1 MLAGR
6 GAPTTRQ
13 RIGPSRSARTPRVAL
28 TPPLSLRSLAV
39 ALALLAGVPVAL
51 AVAPPGNVTAADVP
65 NDPGGA
71 IDVSWTLSP
80 DDRVPDPG
88 DSQAVTVLTYRVLR
102 AANGDSLVEAGQV
115 LAGETG
121 FRDAELADQLPFV
134 YRIEAIGSDSS
145 RAMSPPS
152 RPVSA
157 SGQWFDTRKTVLLIF
172 MVAFCGAVILLIQH
186 ARRGGDLYVR
196 PIAGLAAVDEAIGR
210 ATEMGRPIL
219 FVPGLAT
226 AGDVATLAAY
236 TMLSRVAHKTAEY
249 QTRVRVPCYDPMV
262 MTIAQDVVKSAYLDA
277 GYPEM
282 YQQDDIFFV
291 TQDQFSYVA
300 AVNGMMIRERPA
312 TNFYIGKFYAESLI
326 LAETGNYA
334 GSIQIAG
341 TDEIVQIPFFVAAC
355 DYTLIGEELYAASAY
370 LSREAP
376 LLGTLKGQDWGKA
389 AVVILVIAGTIAATL
404 GWHGFVDFFATQ

>member
-1 MLAGR
+1 MPDSACASSRTVDLAAAER
-6 GAPTTRQ
+6 A
-13 RIGPSRSARTPRVAL
+13 RIV
-28 TPPLSLRSLAV
+28 LRAASAV
-39 ALALLAGVPVAL
+39 ALVVLAAVLTALPCAR
-51 AVAPPGNVTAADVP
+51 AVAPVGQVTAADTP
-65 NDPGGA
+65 NDPGRS
-71 IDVSWTLSP
+71 IDVAWTLSP
-80 DDRVPDPG
+80 DDRLPDPG
-88 DSQAVTVLTYRVLR
+88 DSLALTVLAYRILR
-102 AANGDSLVEAGQV
+102 AGPGDSLVEAGTV
-115 LAGETG
+115 LAGQASYRDSGVEDGVPTIYRVET
-121 FRDAELADQLPFV
+121 V
-134 YRIEAIGSDSS
+134 GSDSS
-145 RAMSPPS
+145 LALSPPCAPAVA
-152 RPVSA
+152 R
-157 SGQWFDTRKTVLLIF
+157 GQWFHGKKTVLLIF
-172 MVAFCGAVILLIQH
+172 MLAFCGAVIGLIQQ
-186 ARRGGDLYVR
+186 ARRGRELYVR

-236 TMLSRVAHKTAEY
+236 TMLSRVARKTAEY

-282 YQQDDIFFV
+282 YQKDDVFFV

-300 AVNGMMIRERPA
+300 AVNGLMIRERPA

-389 AVVILVIAGTIAATL
+389 AVVILVLAGTIAATL
-404 GWHGFVDFFATQ
+404 GWQGFVDFFATQ